1 MPLAKLQFR
10 SGINRELTS
19 YSNEGGWFDCDKIR
33 FRFGYPEKIGG
44 WTKYTQATYLGTPRS
59 LHAWA
64 TLASDKYLGVGTSQ
78 KYYIESGGALND
90 ITPVRLT
97 VRRPIEVS
105 GVSGALAV
113 GSVVVSTAIASEI
126 TGFEAVGELGTSG
139 TLTTTNNVPIEGTS
153 SVGSVTI
160 ETVDGSN
167 VDVPVGG

>member
-1 MPLAKLQFR
+1 MALTKLQFR
-10 SGINRELTS
+10 PGINREITS
-19 YSNEGGWFDCDKIR
+19 YSNEGGWVDSDKVR

-44 WTKYTQATYLGTPRS
+44 WEKYTTQTYLGTPRS
-59 LHAWA
+59 LHAWV
-64 TLASDKYLGVGTSQ
+64 TLAGDKYLAIGTSQ
-78 KYYIESGGALND
+78 KYYIESGGSLND

-113 GSVVVSTAIASEI
+113 GSAVGSTAIAPEI
-126 TGFEAVGELGTSG
+126 TGFEAAGELGASG
-139 TLTTTNNVPIEGTS
+139 TLTTTNIPIEGTS